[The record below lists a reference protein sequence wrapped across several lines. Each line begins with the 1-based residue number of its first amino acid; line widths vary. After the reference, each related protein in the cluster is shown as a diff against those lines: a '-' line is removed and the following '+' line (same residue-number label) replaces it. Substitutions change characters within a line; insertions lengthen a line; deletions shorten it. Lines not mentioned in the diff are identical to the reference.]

1 MHTKNQPKSANCTNN
16 SKFQSSFCHCF
27 CAVFGRSVRL
37 NDSYLMFIIGKIMS
51 LLSAARKRL
60 PLKKHT
66 LIILKYISSWKGLE
80 NSMLWAYYH
89 VLIRSKLSKVLT
101 VMVKQGRKSLNM
113 VVSVFAFDFNSI
125 LLDIQN

>member
-16 SKFQSSFCHCF
+16 SQLQSSFCHCF
-27 CAVFGRSVRL
+27 CAVFGRSVHL
-37 NDSYLMFIIGKIMS
+37 KVDGYLMFIIGKIMS
-51 LLSAARKRL
+51 LLSEARKRL
-60 PLKKHT
+60 PLKKNT

-101 VMVKQGRKSLNM
+101 VMVKQSRKSLNV
-113 VVSVFAFDFNSI
+113 VVSCFWVWFQFYSSG
-125 LLDIQN
+125 